1 MTQKLY
7 HDDAYQQE
15 FQAQVLERVTVG
27 NRLGLILDKTCFYPT
42 SGGQPHDQG
51 TLNGVPIG
59 DVFEREDD
67 GAVVHVV
74 SGKVEGPVLSTVEG
88 PVLNKGETV
97 HGQIDW
103 ERRFDHM
110 QQHTGQHILSQA
122 FLRLL
127 DAETVGFHLSAEAS
141 TIDVDKA
148 PLEATQLDEVEE
160 LANTIVFADR
170 PVRTYFVDQD
180 RMEDLALRKQ
190 PIVTGPIHIVEVGGF
205 DLSPCGGTH
214 VRAAGEVGPI
224 VITKSE
230 RRGSETRVEF
240 LCGGRALADYRRQ
253 RRIVSELAN
262 QFSVG
267 DWELVEAVNRL
278 AEEAKRHRK
287 ELNAAKSQ
295 LLDYEA
301 ARLWAEAEEHGGLRI
316 VRAVLSEGDGG
327 TLKGLA
333 QRLAQKEA
341 CVALLGLKGD
351 RAQLAF
357 ARSADLPYDMSA
369 LLKGACQIIG
379 GGGGGRPEM
388 AQGGGPAGDRLGE
401 ALKFALEALRETYQ

>member
-27 NRLGLILDKTCFYPT
+27 NQLGLILDKTCFYPT

-51 TLNGVPIG
+51 TLNSIPVS

-74 SGKVEGPVLSTVEG
+74 SGGVEGPDLS
-88 PVLNKGETV
+88 PLISHRINKGKTV

-127 DAETVGFHLSAEAS
+127 DAQTVGFHLGAETS

-148 PLEATQLDEVEE
+148 PLETAQLDKVEK
-160 LANTIVFADR
+160 LANTVVFADC
-170 PVRTYFVDQD
+170 PVRIYFVDQE
-180 RMEDLALRKQ
+180 RMEDLVLRKQ
-190 PIVTGPIHIVEVGGF
+190 PMVAGPIRIVELEGF

-214 VRAAGEVGPI
+214 VKTAGEVGPI

-287 ELNAAKSQ
+287 ELNVAKDQ

-301 ARLWAEAEEHGGLRI
+301 ARLWAGAEEYNGLRI
-316 VRAVLSEGDGG
+316 VMAILSDGDGG
-327 TLKGLA
+327 ILKGLA
-333 QRLAQKEA
+333 QRLAEKGT
-341 CVALLGLKGD
+341 CVALLGLKDD
-351 RAQLAF
+351 RALLAF
-357 ARSADLPYDMSA
+357 ARSADLPYDMGV

-379 GGGGGRPEM
+379 GGGGGRPDI
-388 AQGGGPAGDRLGE
+388 AQGGGPAVDRLEE
-401 ALKFALEALRETYQ
+401 ALEFALEALREAYQ

>member
-7 HDDAYQQE
+7 YDDAYQQE
-15 FQAQVLERVTVG
+15 CQARVLERVTVG
-27 NRLGLILDKTCFYPT
+27 DGLGLILDRTCFYPT

-51 TLNGVPIG
+51 TLNGVPVS

-74 SGKVEGPVLSTVEG
+74 DGEVEGLGLDE
-88 PVLNKGETV
+88 GETV

-122 FLRLL
+122 FLQLL
-127 DAETVGFHLSAEAS
+127 DAETVGFHLGAEVS

-148 PLEATQLDEVEE
+148 PLEATQLDKVEE
-160 LANTIVFADR
+160 LTNTVVFADR

-180 RMEDLALRKQ
+180 CIEDLALRKQ
-190 PIVTGPIHIVEVGGF
+190 PIVTGPIRIVEVEGF
-205 DLSPCGGTH
+205 DFSPCGGTH
-214 VRAAGEVGPI
+214 VKAAGEVGSI

-240 LCGGRALADYRRQ
+240 LCGGRALADHRRQ
-253 RRIVSELAN
+253 RHIVSELAN

-267 DWELVEAVNRL
+267 DRELVEAVNRL
-278 AEEAKRHRK
+278 VEEAKRHRK
-287 ELNAAKSQ
+287 ELHALKDQ

-301 ARLWAEAEEHGGLRI
+301 ARLWAEAEERGSLRI
-316 VRAVLSEGDGG
+316 VRAVLAEGDGE

-333 QRLAQKEA
+333 QRLAKKED

-351 RAQLAF
+351 RVLLSF
-357 ARSADLPYDMSA
+357 ARSADLPYDMSV

-379 GGGGGRPEM
+379 GGGGGRPDM
-388 AQGGGPAGDRLGE
+388 AQGGGPAADKLEE
-401 ALKFALEALRETYQ
+401 ALEFALGALKETYQ

>member
-7 HDDAYQQE
+7 HDDAYQRE
-15 FQAQVLERVTVG
+15 FQAQVLERVAVG
-27 NRLGLILDKTCFYPT
+27 HGLGLILDKTCFYPT

-51 TLNGVPIG
+51 TLNGLPVS

-67 GAVVHVV
+67 GVVVHVV
-74 SGKVEGPVLSTVEG
+74 DGGEELA
-88 PVLNKGETV
+88 LNKGETV

-127 DAETVGFHLSAEAS
+127 DAETVGFHLSVEVS
-141 TIDVDKA
+141 TIDVGKA
-148 PLEATQLDEVEE
+148 PLEAGQLEEVEK
-160 LANTIVFADR
+160 LANTIVFANR

-190 PIVTGPIHIVEVGGF
+190 PNVAGPIRIVEVEGF

-214 VRAAGEVGPI
+214 VKAAGEVGPI

-240 LCGGRALADYRRQ
+240 LCGRRALADYRRQ
-253 RRIVSELAN
+253 RRIVSELASR
-262 QFSVG
+262 FSVG
-267 DWELVEAVNRL
+267 DWELAEAVNRL
-278 AEEAKRHRK
+278 AEETRRYRK
-287 ELNAAKSQ
+287 ELVATKNQ

-301 ARLWAEAEEHGGLRI
+301 ARLWAEAEERGGLRI
-316 VRAVLSEGDGG
+316 VRTVLPEGDGE

-333 QRLAQKEA
+333 QRLAKKEA
-341 CVALLGLKGD
+341 CVALLALKGD
-351 RAQLAF
+351 KIQLTF

-369 LLKGACQIIG
+369 LLKRACQIIG
-379 GGGGGRPEM
+379 GGGGGRPDM
-388 AQGGGPAGDRLGE
+388 AQGGGPAGDKLEE
-401 ALKFALEALRETYQ
+401 ALEFALGALREACQ

>member
-1 MTQKLY
+1 MTRRLY

-27 NRLGLILDKTCFYPT
+27 NGLGLILDKTCFYPT

-51 TLNGVPIG
+51 TLNSIPVS
-59 DVFEREDD
+59 DVFEREED

-74 SGKVEGPVLSTVEG
+74 SGEEEGPALKE
-88 PVLNKGETV
+88 ETV

-127 DAETVGFHLSAEAS
+127 DAETVGFHLGAEIS
-141 TIDVDKA
+141 TIDVDKVSLA
-148 PLEATQLDEVEE
+148 AAQLDEVEK
-160 LANTIVFADR
+160 LANTVVFADR

-180 RMEDLALRKQ
+180 RMEDMVLRKQ
-190 PIVTGPIHIVEVGGF
+190 PKVTGPIRIVEVK
-205 DLSPCGGTH
+205 DLDFSPCGGTH
-214 VRAAGEVGPI
+214 VKATGEVGPI

-253 RRIVSELAN
+253 RRIVNELAN

-267 DWELVEAVNRL
+267 DWELVGAVNRL
-278 AEEAKRHRK
+278 AEEAKRYRK
-287 ELNAAKSQ
+287 ELKVAKDQ
-295 LLDYEA
+295 ILDYEA
-301 ARLWAEAEEHGGLRI
+301 ARLWAEAERQGDLRI
-316 VRAVLSEGDGG
+316 VRAVLSEGDGE

-333 QRLAQKEA
+333 QRLTKKEA
-341 CVALLGLKGD
+341 CVAFLGLRGD
-351 RAQLAF
+351 RAQLVF
-357 ARSADLPYDMSA
+357 ARSANLPYDMSV
-369 LLKGACQIIG
+369 LLRKASQILG
-379 GGGGGRPEM
+379 GSGGGRPDI
-388 AQGGGPAGDRLGE
+388 AQGGGPAGDRLEE
-401 ALKFALEALRETYQ
+401 ALDSALGALREAYP